1 MRPINKTP
9 AMRRGWLASV
19 LLLSLVAVS
28 QPRTIR
34 AEGPKD
40 GPNRIFNDEF
50 IENLSGDW
58 KLTRKIRNTEVTNT
72 CKAEWVLNHQFLQLH
87 MKDVADPPSYE
98 ALVLIGYSHADK
110 QYIAHWCDN
119 HGGKFSA
126 IGYGKRS
133 GDSIEFQFEYP
144 DGPFYN
150 TFTWNA
156 KAKGWTFLMESV
168 EKGGK
173 RALFAEDTLRRP

>member
-1 MRPINKTP
+1 LRPINKAP
-9 AMRRGWLASV
+9 AMRRSWLASF
-19 LLLSLVAVS
+19 LLVSLVAVS
-28 QPRTIR
+28 QPRIH
-34 AEGPKD
+34 AEGPLD
-40 GPNRIFNDEF
+40 GPNRIFKDEF
-50 IENLSGDW
+50 IDNLAGDW
-58 KLTRKIRNTEVTNT
+58 KLTRRIRGKEVANTV
-72 CKAEWVLNHQFLQLH
+72 KAEWVLNHQFLQLH

-119 HGGKFSA
+119 YGGKFSA

-156 KAKGWTFLMESV
+156 KAKGWTFRMESV
-168 EKGGK
+168 EKNGK